1 MLIRECFQMFCL
13 ATADYRRERLLSLCS
28 ILGLAA
34 VLAPLLVLY
43 GVKFGVVTTMVSRM
57 RSDPLTL
64 ELSPVSSGHFTGDFF
79 TSLRQEPGV
88 AFVLPR
94 TRSIAATMQLS
105 NTAGDGTRRTVVCSM
120 EPTAAGDP
128 LLARYGCEAPV
139 MALQEGKQTSPD
151 SGTKHAPDGETRS
164 SLMERLGAVLL
175 PEAHAQP
182 AEEAQ
187 KIPAAQKKPEAA
199 KHAPL
204 RNAGVQK
211 HETPA
216 GTKAGSTRVNPA
228 VPDGRNHSAGQ
239 NRAKAAPEDAPLPA
253 VSPLALPLEN
263 QKPAAGPDSQA
274 SAREKAGAA
283 EDTQAPAPEN
293 ANREAADTKPGVQ
306 ARAAQK
312 EAPAQETPGPALHAG
327 GKPAAD
333 ADTPAPGAKQASHG
347 LMPRGAAGK
356 EPSPLT
362 GGLGENDATL
372 RLSGVVLSE
381 EAAARLHVKKGDTVI
396 GRVERA
402 NRGKISAARVK
413 LVVTGVLPLA
423 AQQKAMAY
431 IPLPLLEATED
442 FRDGRAVP
450 ELGTENGWT
459 GEPRPEGE
467 RVYPGF
473 RLYVKDLG
481 DVLTLRARLAAK
493 GVDTYTH
500 AEEIAQIESLEKAL
514 NAVFLAICAAA
525 ALGFF
530 ASTASS
536 AMASVKR
543 KERTLGLLELT
554 GFSTGSLMLFPLVQ
568 VEFTAFFGTILAS
581 GAYLGFSWLINH
593 LFASSLQGLESVC
606 LLLPRHFGMALACA
620 MGLSFLAAFGPAL
633 KSTRIQPSEV
643 IRDV

>member
-1 MLIRECFQMFCL
+1 MITLRFGKRDLMSL
-13 ATADYRRERLLSLCS
+13 VATKPLSS
-28 ILGLAA
+28 FS
-34 VLAPLLVLY
+34 V
-43 GVKFGVVTTMVSRM
+43 
-57 RSDPLTL
+57 
-64 ELSPVSSGHFTGDFF
+64 
-79 TSLRQEPGV
+79 
-88 AFVLPR
+88 
-94 TRSIAATMQLS
+94 
-105 NTAGDGTRRTVVCSM
+105 
-120 EPTAAGDP
+120 
-128 LLARYGCEAPV
+128 
-139 MALQEGKQTSPD
+139 QTSIRI
-151 SGTKHAPDGETRS
+151 RS
-164 SLMERLGAVLL
+164 TGFKAQNLSASL
-175 PEAHAQP
+175 
-182 AEEAQ
+182 
-187 KIPAAQKKPEAA
+187 
-199 KHAPL
+199 
-204 RNAGVQK
+204 
-211 HETPA
+211 
-216 GTKAGSTRVNPA
+216 
-228 VPDGRNHSAGQ
+228 
-239 NRAKAAPEDAPLPA
+239 
-253 VSPLALPLEN
+253 
-263 QKPAAGPDSQA
+263 
-274 SAREKAGAA
+274 
-283 EDTQAPAPEN
+283 
-293 ANREAADTKPGVQ
+293 
-306 ARAAQK
+306 
-312 EAPAQETPGPALHAG
+312 
-327 GKPAAD
+327 
-333 ADTPAPGAKQASHG
+333 
-347 LMPRGAAGK
+347 AAGK
-356 EPSPLT
+356 EPAPLT

-554 GFSTGSLMLFPLVQ
+554 GFSTGSLMLFPLIQ
-568 VEFTAFFGTILAS
+568 VELTAFFGTLLAS

>member
-13 ATADYRRERLLSLCS
+13 AAADYRRERLLSLCS
-28 ILGLAA
+28 ILGLAS

-64 ELSPVSSGHFTGDFF
+64 ELSPVSSGHFTPDFF

-105 NTAGDGTRRTVVCSM
+105 NTDGNGTRSTVVCSM

-128 LLARYGCEAPV
+128 LLARYGCEAP
-139 MALQEGKQTSPD
+139 AIAFQEGKQTSPD
-151 SGTKHAPDGETRS
+151 SETKPATDEETRS
-164 SLMERLGAVLL
+164 SLMERLGAAIL

-182 AEEAQ
+182 AEETQ
-187 KIPAAQKKPEAA
+187 KTPAAQKNPDAA
-199 KHAPL
+199 KHVPL
-204 RNAGVQK
+204 RDAGAQK
-211 HETPA
+211 HEAPA
-216 GTKAGSTRVNPA
+216 GTKAGSTRVNHA
-228 VPDGRNHSAGQ
+228 VPDGKNHSPGQ
-239 NRAKAAPEDAPLPA
+239 NRAKATPEDAPLPA
-253 VSPLALPLEN
+253 ISPLVLPREN
-263 QKPAAGPDSQA
+263 QRPAAGPDSQA
-274 SAREKAGAA
+274 SAREKTGAM
-283 EDTQAPAPEN
+283 EGTQA
-293 ANREAADTKPGVQ
+293 
-306 ARAAQK
+306 
-312 EAPAQETPGPALHAG
+312 
-327 GKPAAD
+327 PAAD
-333 ADTPAPGAKQASHG
+333 ADTPAPEAKKASHG
-347 LMPRGAAGK
+347 LMPRGSAGK
-356 EPSPLT
+356 KTATLT

-381 EAAARLHVKKGDTVI
+381 EAAARLHVKKGDTII

-402 NRGKISAARVK
+402 NRGKVSAARVK

-459 GEPRPEGE
+459 GEPRPEGD

-481 DVLTLRARLAAK
+481 DVLNLRACLAAK

-543 KERTLGLLELT
+543 KERTLGLLGLT

-568 VEFTAFFGTILAS
+568 VELTAFFGTLIAS